1 MSTLFIATYN
11 LVCEVLY
18 TFHMAENKE
27 SMNDSDIRPL
37 SDDTSS
43 NDEPLPEDL
52 KITEEEKRGTIPGST
67 QAMAMTLACTLQTTV
82 NPTVKR
88 GKAIKRNK
96 KKNKKPK
103 DKETQ
108 TTEQKE

>member
-1 MSTLFIATYN
+1 
-11 LVCEVLY
+11 
-18 TFHMAENKE
+18 MAESRE
-27 SMNDSDIRPL
+27 IVNDPEVRPL

-43 NDEPLPEDL
+43 NDEPLPDNL
-52 KITEEEKRGTIPGST
+52 KITEEDKRGTILGST
-67 QAMAMTLACTLQTTV
+67 QATAMALVCTLHTTI
-82 NPTVKR
+82 NLTVER

-108 TTEQKE
+108 TTGQKN

>member
-1 MSTLFIATYN
+1 
-11 LVCEVLY
+11 
-18 TFHMAENKE
+18 MAESRE
-27 SMNDSDIRPL
+27 IVNDPEVRPL

-43 NDEPLPEDL
+43 NDKPLPDDL

-67 QAMAMTLACTLQTTV
+67 QATAMALACMLHTTV

-88 GKAIKRNK
+88 GKPIKRNK

-103 DKETQ
+103 DKET
-108 TTEQKE
+108 

>member
-1 MSTLFIATYN
+1 
-11 LVCEVLY
+11 
-18 TFHMAENKE
+18 MAESKKP
-27 SMNDSDIRPL
+27 SDNIDARQL

-43 NDEPLPEDL
+43 DEEPLPEDL
-52 KITEEEKRGTIPGST
+52 KVTKEEKRGTILGST
-67 QAMAMTLACTLQTTV
+67 QAMAMVLTCTLQTTV
-82 NPTVKR
+82 NPTIER

-108 TTEQKE
+108 TMGQKE